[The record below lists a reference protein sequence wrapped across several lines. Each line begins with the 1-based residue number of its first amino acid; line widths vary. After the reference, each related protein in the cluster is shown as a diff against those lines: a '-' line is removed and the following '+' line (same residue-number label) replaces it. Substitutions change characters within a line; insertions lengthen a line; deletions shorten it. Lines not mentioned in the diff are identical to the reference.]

1 MRRYFCI
8 AGLAAVAV
16 CAAAC
21 DSSVGEVTATAS
33 GANTV
38 NGSIQ
43 VPAGLHSGGVS
54 TVNGSIHIGDN
65 ATVGSANTVNGSI
78 NLGAQASAESL
89 TTVNGSVRLERGAH
103 VTAGVTSVNGSM
115 LLKDGAEVG
124 GAVGNVNGNIGLTD
138 ARVGGGLRTVDGDI
152 DVAGN
157 SHIDNGITIKKSH
170 SWFNFGS
177 HVPKVVIGP
186 GAVVQGELRFERK
199 VQLYVSDK
207 ATIGTVSGATV
218 QRFSGEHP
226 PD

>member
-8 AGLAAVAV
+8 AVLATLAL
-16 CAAAC
+16 CAAGC
-21 DSSVGEVTATAS
+21 DSNVGEVTATES

-43 VPAGLHSGGVS
+43 VPPGLHSGGVS

-78 NLGAQASAESL
+78 SLGAHASADSL
-89 TTVNGSVRLERGAH
+89 TTVNGSMRLDGGAH
-103 VTAGVTSVNGSM
+103 VSAGVTSVNGSM
-115 LLKDGAEVG
+115 RLKNGTEVG
-124 GAVGNVNGNIGLTD
+124 GAVANVNGNIELTS
-138 ARVGGGLRTVDGDI
+138 ARVAGGLRTVDGDVSVLG
-152 DVAGN
+152 D
-157 SHIDNGITIKKSH
+157 SHVDNGIIIKKSH
-170 SWFNFGS
+170 SWFS
-177 HVPKVVIGP
+177 WSSSTPKVVIGP

-207 ATIGTVSGATV
+207 ATIGPVTGATV

-226 PD
+226 PK

>member
-1 MRRYFCI
+1 MRSYVCI
-8 AGLAAVAV
+8 AMLAAVAL
-16 CAAAC
+16 CAAGC
-21 DSSVGEVTATAS
+21 DSGMGDVTATES

-43 VPAGLHSGGVS
+43 VPPGLKSGGVS

-78 NLGAQASAESL
+78 SLGTHAGAESL
-89 TTVNGSVRLERGAH
+89 TTVNGSVRLDGDAH
-103 VTAGVTSVNGSM
+103 VNAGVTSVNGSM
-115 LLKDGAEVG
+115 HLKSGAQVG
-124 GAVGNVNGNIGLTD
+124 GAVANVNGDIELTA

-152 DVAGN
+152 NVLGD
-157 SHIDNGITIKKSH
+157 SHVDNGIIIRKSH
-170 SWFNFGS
+170 SWFS
-177 HVPKVVIGP
+177 WSSSTPKVVIGP

-207 ATIGTVSGATV
+207 ATIGPVTGATV

-226 PD
+226 PE